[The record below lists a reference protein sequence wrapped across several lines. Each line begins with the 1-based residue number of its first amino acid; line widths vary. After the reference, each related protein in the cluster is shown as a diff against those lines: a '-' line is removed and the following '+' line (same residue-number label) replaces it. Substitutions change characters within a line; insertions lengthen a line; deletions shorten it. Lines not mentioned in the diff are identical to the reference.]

1 MGASDPVE
9 RDLYQG
15 LIRLA
20 AAYVHRARR
29 NGLGLTKNLV
39 GAAAS
44 LGRVAASGEAAHIE
58 AATIESVS
66 VLLTEVVA
74 RIPVDGGPADLNRE
88 PPSLSMAG
96 GW

>member
-1 MGASDPVE
+1 MGTSDPVE

-29 NGLGLTKNLV
+29 NGLGMTKNLV

-44 LGRVAASGEAAHIE
+44 LGRVAASREAAHIE
-58 AATIESVS
+58 AAAFSNAS
-66 VLLTEVVA
+66 VLLAEVVA
-74 RIPVDGGPADLNRE
+74 RIPGDGGPADLNRE
-88 PPSLSMAG
+88 PPSLSLADE
-96 GW
+96 W